1 MPGCKLVI
9 AHAVSSVPQPV
20 ESKLRP
26 AESRLR
32 RRAAL
37 QLTGASQVPPEQAV
51 QLNEENG
58 ALLYGCMT
66 HAVPEVVE
74 IDGVEMM

>member
-9 AHAVSSVPQPV
+9 VHAVSSVPHV

-32 RRAAL
+32 RREGAV

-58 ALLYGCMT
+58 ALLFGCMT

-74 IDGVEMM
+74 IDVVEMI

>member
-1 MPGCKLVI
+1 M
-9 AHAVSSVPQPV
+9 
-20 ESKLRP
+20 
-26 AESRLR
+26 
-32 RRAAL
+32 